1 MEQEPYGTVARF
13 KTAQIKPKAMSNKQF
28 NRRRFVKLAGI
39 AGAAIPMT
47 SLIGCNTTATKS
59 DTGFA

>member
-1 MEQEPYGTVARF
+1 
-13 KTAQIKPKAMSNKQF
+13 MSNKQF